1 MFNNKNKKMTLQ
13 KLLEEAQNRYHNG
26 YSESRLVD
34 FVFENANNET
44 QAEIILWKI
53 LKKPNLK

>member
-1 MFNNKNKKMTLQ
+1 MTLQ